1 MGGEL
6 DSVAREMDE
15 TEPISVEARRKVDPW
30 KILAGVSTAVSV
42 ATIAMLV
49 WTVNKVSDDEPT
61 AAERLSEAA
70 GVTST
75 VPAPAPIAPAPIA
88 VTETET
94 VEPAA
99 PAPQP
104 EPVARTSNS
113 TSWDRSLNQFFPM
126 AATAPARDPEGAPP
140 PPQGGM
146 PVWPFAGGAPALP
159 PVNLTP
165 NVMINPGLS
174 IDAIIGAVS
183 GTAGWVGGGTLNLI
197 GDALVASAMNNQ
209 RPPDPLG
216 ALTRIPPP
224 QLPPPPRWPRELDV
238 TKIPP
243 PQMPQ
248 WPRELDIT
256 KIPPPHVHWDRI
268 LPRF

>member
-1 MGGEL
+1 MNVE
-6 DSVAREMDE
+6 E
-15 TEPISVEARRKVDPW
+15 TEPISVPARRKVDPW

-42 ATIAMLV
+42 ATIATLV
-49 WTVNKVSDDEPT
+49 WTVNAMSDDEPT
-61 AAERLSEAA
+61 AAERLGEAA
-70 GVTST
+70 GVTSSVAPPT
-75 VPAPAPIAPAPIA
+75 SPPVPAPAPLT
-88 VTETET
+88 VTQT
-94 VEPAA
+94 VA
-99 PAPQP
+99 P

-113 TSWDRSLNQFFPM
+113 TNWDRSLEQYFPM
-126 AATAPARDPEGAPP
+126 AATAPPRNPDGAPP
-140 PPQGGM
+140 PPQAGM
-146 PVWPFAGGAPALP
+146 PVWPFAGNAPVLP

-165 NVMINPGLS
+165 NIMVNPGFS

-183 GTAGWVGGGTLNLI
+183 GTAGWIGGGTLNLI

-224 QLPPPPRWPRELDV
+224 QLPPPPQWPRELDV

>member
-1 MGGEL
+1 
-6 DSVAREMDE
+6 MDE
-15 TEPISVEARRKVDPW
+15 TEPISAEARRKVDPW

-42 ATIAMLV
+42 ATIATLV

-61 AAERLSEAA
+61 AAERMSVAA
-70 GVTST
+70 GVT
-75 VPAPAPIAPAPIA
+75 PAAAPPAAPIT
-88 VTETET
+88 VTET

-113 TSWDRSLNQFFPM
+113 TNWDRSLNQFFPM
-126 AATAPARDPEGAPP
+126 AATAPARGPEWTPP
-140 PPQGGM
+140 PPG
-146 PVWPFAGGAPALP
+146 AGAPALP

-165 NVMINPGLS
+165 NIMVNPGFS

-209 RPPDPLG
+209 RPPDPLA

-224 QLPPPPRWPRELDV
+224 QLPPP
-238 TKIPP
+238 
-243 PQMPQ
+243 PQ

>member
-1 MGGEL
+1 MN
-6 DSVAREMDE
+6 VDE
-15 TEPISVEARRKVDPW
+15 TEPISVPARRKVDPW

-42 ATIAMLV
+42 ATIATLV
-49 WTVNKVSDDEPT
+49 WTVNTVSHDEPT
-61 AAERLSEAA
+61 AAERLGEAA
-70 GVTST
+70 GVTSPVAPPP
-75 VPAPAPIAPAPIA
+75 VPAPAPLTVTDTVAPVA
-88 VTETET
+88 
-94 VEPAA
+94 
-99 PAPQP
+99 QS

-113 TSWDRSLNQFFPM
+113 TNWDRSLEQYFPM
-126 AATAPARDPEGAPP
+126 AATAPPRDSAGAPP
-140 PPQGGM
+140 PPQTGM
-146 PVWPFAGGAPALP
+146 PVWPFAGKAPALP

-165 NVMINPGLS
+165 NIMVNPGFS

-183 GTAGWVGGGTLNLI
+183 GTAGWIGGGTLNLI

-209 RPPDPLG
+209 RPPDLLG

-224 QLPPPPRWPRELDV
+224 QLPPPPQWPRELDV